1 MCWGKTLETGLPA
14 AVSLKRAVEVK
25 WAPGPCGEV
34 AMWGLVGW
42 SVGPVWYGPNA
53 VGGVITE
60 MLGR

>member
-1 MCWGKTLETGLPA
+1 M
-14 AVSLKRAVEVK
+14 SLKRAVEVK